1 MVWTLESIVFIELK
15 EQSRDWLDKAIEQ
28 LKSTIEHF
36 DTVDGLIKFK
46 FKKAYACNKT
56 RPFFNYQ
63 FKDRIQQFY
72 NETGVNLRTEV
83 LIKNIK

>member
-36 DTVDGLIKFK
+36 DTVDGYPSIL
-46 FKKAYACNKT
+46 A
-56 RPFFNYQ
+56 
-63 FKDRIQQFY
+63 
-72 NETGVNLRTEV
+72 
-83 LIKNIK
+83 